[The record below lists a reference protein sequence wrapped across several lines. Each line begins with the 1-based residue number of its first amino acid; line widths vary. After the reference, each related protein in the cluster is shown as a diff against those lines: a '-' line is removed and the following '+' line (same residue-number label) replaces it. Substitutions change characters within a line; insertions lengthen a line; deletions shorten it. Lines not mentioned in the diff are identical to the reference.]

1 MFIGIDIGSIS
12 VKFALVALPS
22 DPPLPEGTRS
32 AFLSSDPI
40 ALPGNVRAYLL
51 SYDRILGDPNRK
63 VPERLTEWIGT
74 IGSERIR
81 GVAVTGKNGGRL
93 AQALGARYENDFRC
107 LVRGVTAVHRE
118 VRTIFEMG
126 GENAKVIRLE
136 QASAGAPLHI
146 RDYDASGDCAAGT
159 GSFIDQQA
167 NRMRLDVEEIG
178 EMVARA
184 GSAARIAGAVSAVV
198 ERVVEQEQHAVID
211 APEHESPGRTVPEPG
226 EEHGD
231 EEVLEGACGAPARAA
246 E

>member
-1 MFIGIDIGSIS
+1 VPISSPTTASRGIRTGKS
-12 VKFALVALPS
+12 
-22 DPPLPEGTRS
+22 
-32 AFLSSDPI
+32 
-40 ALPGNVRAYLL
+40 
-51 SYDRILGDPNRK
+51 
-63 VPERLTEWIGT
+63 RLKEWIGT
-74 IGSERIR
+74 IGPERIR
-81 GVAVTGKNGGRL
+81 GVAVTGKGGGRV

-184 GSAARIAGAVSAVV
+184 GSAARIAGRCSVFAKSDMIHAQQKGFSPEEILKGLCEAVARNFKSSINKGKDPVP
-198 ERVVEQEQHAVID
+198 RVALVGGLG
-211 APEHESPGRTVPEPG
+211 PPG
-226 EEHGD
+226 
-231 EEVLEGACGAPARAA
+231 GACRGTVRQPGGGARRTRYVRVRP
-246 E
+246 